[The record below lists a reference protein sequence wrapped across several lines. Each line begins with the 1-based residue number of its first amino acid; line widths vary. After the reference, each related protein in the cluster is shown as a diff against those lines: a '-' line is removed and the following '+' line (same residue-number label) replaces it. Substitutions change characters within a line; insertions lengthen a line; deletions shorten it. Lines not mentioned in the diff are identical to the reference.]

1 MLLLIVI
8 WVRSVSEEYV
18 PTGVDEFIK
27 LAKFIYKADPVTSLA
42 MSGIKLSLIHI

>member
-1 MLLLIVI
+1 M
-8 WVRSVSEEYV
+8 SEEYV